1 MLIHLELFLKLP
13 EGKPPFIGML
23 YQPEAAN
30 YAMANNVDLMK
41 VTGRDIHLR
50 LEVGKDTLSC
60 ALELHEV
67 NDRRFYSDV
76 KFNLRELREWIKK
89 ARTSSAINFGH
100 VIATQRGP
108 VAAKVWQGRG
118 LFVMPVNR
126 VFVYSKSKTPLILIA
141 K

>member
-41 VTGRDIHLR
+41 VTGRDRHLR
-50 LEVGKDTLSC
+50 LEIGENTLSC
-60 ALELHEV
+60 ALELYEV

-76 KFNLRELREWIKK
+76 KFNPRDLREWIKK
-89 ARTSSAINFGH
+89 ARTATAINFGH

-108 VAAKVWQGRG
+108 VVATVWQGRG

-126 VFVYSKSKTPLILIA
+126 VFVYSKNKTPLILIA

>member
-1 MLIHLELFLKLP
+1 
-13 EGKPPFIGML
+13 ML

-41 VTGRDIHLR
+41 VTGRDRHLR
-50 LEVGKDTLSC
+50 LEIGENTLSC
-60 ALELHEV
+60 ALELYEV

-76 KFNLRELREWIKK
+76 KFNPRDLREWLKK
-89 ARTSSAINFGH
+89 ARTATAINFGH

-108 VAAKVWQGRG
+108 VVAKVWQGKG

-126 VFVYSKSKTPLILIA
+126 VFVYSKNKTPLILIA

>member
-1 MLIHLELFLKLP
+1 
-13 EGKPPFIGML
+13 ML

-76 KFNLRELREWIKK
+76 KFNARELREWIKK

-126 VFVYSKSKTPLILIA
+126 VFVYSKNKTPQILIA